1 MKAAVLRA
9 AKTPMTIE
17 EVQLDNPAPDEVR
30 VRVAASGLCHSDYH
44 VVAGDLQSRFPVVL
58 GHEPSGIVESVGERV
73 SMFKPGDHVVAC
85 ISGFCGHCNTCVQ
98 GFTYRC
104 TDRPARA
111 RTDPPRMSMPALPDG
126 KRLHVRSVGG
136 FADTM
141 LVHQNS
147 LVKVPREIPLDRACI
162 LGCAVITGY
171 GAVNRRAKVPPGS
184 TVAVIG
190 CGGVGLSAIQGARL
204 AGAARII
211 AVDIEP
217 TKLEMAKRFGA
228 TDAVMG
234 GDDAPAA
241 VVELTKGGVDYV
253 FEVLGTM
260 KTIQQGCLMLGAGG
274 TLTIVG
280 VPPHDAKLTLPGS
293 LADMFMKEVRI
304 QWTYMGSSP
313 FTVDIPRLADFYLQG
328 KLELDAMISNRI
340 RLEDINAGF
349 ETMIGGRTARNVIVF
364 EDVMKEAARA
374 A

>member
-9 AKTPMTIE
+9 VKTPMTIE
-17 EVQLDNPAPDEVR
+17 EVGVDNPAPDEVR

-58 GHEPSGIVESVGERV
+58 GHEAAGIVEAVGDRV
-73 SMFKPGDHVVAC
+73 TMFKPGDHVVAC
-85 ISGFCGHCNTCVQ
+85 ISGFCGHCNSCVT

-104 TDRPARA
+104 SERPARG
-111 RTDPPRMSMPALPDG
+111 RKDPPRLTLGDT
-126 KRLHVRSVGG
+126 RLHVRTIAA
-136 FADTM
+136 FAEVI
-141 LVHQNS
+141 LVHQNF
-147 LVKVPREIPLDRACI
+147 LAKVPNELPLDRACI

-171 GAVNRRAKVPPGS
+171 GAVNRRANIRPGS

-190 CGGVGLSAIQGARL
+190 CGGVGLSAIQGARI
-204 AGAARII
+204 AGAGRII

-217 TKLEMAKRFGA
+217 SKLEMAKKFGA
-228 TDAVMG
+228 TDGVLG
-234 GDDAPAA
+234 GDDAPAK
-241 VVELTKGGVDYV
+241 VVEMTKGGVDYA
-253 FEVLGTM
+253 FEVIGSM

-293 LADMFMKEVRI
+293 LAEMFQKEIRI
-304 QWTYMGSSP
+304 QWTFMGSSP
-313 FTVDIPRLADFYLQG
+313 FTVDIPRLADFYLKG

-340 RLEDINAGF
+340 KLEDINAGF
-349 ETMIGGRTARNVIVF
+349 ETMLGGKSARNVIVF
-364 EDVMKEAARA
+364 DDVMQEAARA